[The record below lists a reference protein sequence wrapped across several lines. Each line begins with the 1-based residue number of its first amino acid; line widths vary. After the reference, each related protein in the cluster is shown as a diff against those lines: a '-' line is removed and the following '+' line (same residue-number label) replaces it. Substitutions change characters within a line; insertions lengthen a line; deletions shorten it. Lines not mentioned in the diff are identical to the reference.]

1 MPAETFGL
9 GAVKGALEVGLDAD
23 IAILDPDS
31 PHTITDDADLSRC
44 GWTPY
49 NGRELGVA
57 VERTFLRGTEIY
69 ADGVVTGVPGGGRMA
84 TASAVATAAN

>member
-1 MPAETFGL
+1 MATKYGLLLPHFG
-9 GAVKGALEVGLDAD
+9 VHAD
-23 IAILDPDS
+23 R
-31 PHTITDDADLSRC
+31 DLSRC

-49 NGRELGVA
+49 DGRECRVA

-84 TASAVATAAN
+84 TAPAVATAAD